1 MGEGMRAESC
11 GIRNGAEENAGRQSA
26 AREKEFLFWLCQSAW
41 LGAVSIRKIGEA
53 AGGFEK
59 AYYMEGKELQER
71 GIFRT
76 QETAERFNA
85 WKKEWNRQ
93 REQYFRLA
101 ERGIWFLTPLDSE
114 YPKGLLHIYDYP
126 MGLYVRGRL
135 PAGERPAVSIVG
147 ARACSSYGARTAR
160 KIAEELAAAGV
171 QVISGMALG
180 IDGEAHQGA
189 MDGEARPL
197 PCWAAE
203 WISAIPDPIIPLWDG
218 FWNGEAYSP
227 STRRDS
233 SLWQDIF
240 PCGTG
245 LSADFGCHSGDGG
258 KGKKRLSDHRGG
270 RA

>member
-11 GIRNGAEENAGRQSA
+11 GIRNGAEEKAGRQSA

-135 PAGERPAVSIVG
+135 PAGERPREQLG
-147 ARACSSYGARTAR
+147 LCFEG
-160 KIAEELAAAGV
+160 
-171 QVISGMALG
+171 LG
-180 IDGEAHQGA
+180 I
-189 MDGEARPL
+189 
-197 PCWAAE
+197 
-203 WISAIPDPIIPLWDG
+203 
-218 FWNGEAYSP
+218 
-227 STRRDS
+227 
-233 SLWQDIF
+233 
-240 PCGTG
+240 
-245 LSADFGCHSGDGG
+245 
-258 KGKKRLSDHRGG
+258 
-270 RA
+270 